1 MILPNDEKVKRI
13 SVKMIIT
20 GKNKEKSIL
29 KSALNIV
36 RLDGVERCFHHDP
49 IHYTLGRAPCSRVQ
63 TKGDQ

>member
-1 MILPNDEKVKRI
+1 MVLPSEQKIKRI

-20 GKNKEKSIL
+20 GKNKERSIL
-29 KSALNIV
+29 KSALIV

-49 IHYTLGRAPCSRVQ
+49 IHYTLGSAPCSRVQ